1 MSEKKYYK
9 LEYDEDK
16 GISIRGNIDI
26 MEVLNIHCNA
36 LASDISLVSSE
47 AEDMGEISYDESIEV
62 LLDTLREIVNSDTF
76 EEEIR
81 RRIKE
86 DYRSISYNSV
96 EEQGGGFIQ

>member
-26 MEVLNIHCNA
+26 LEVINIHCNA
-36 LASDISLVSSE
+36 LSSDISLVSSE
-47 AEDMGEISYDESIEV
+47 AEATGEISYDESIEV

-76 EEEIR
+76 EEIIR
-81 RRIKE
+81 RSAE
-86 DYRSISYNSV
+86 DDHRNISYDSV